1 MGVDWSNLAD
11 ADEMRAALRRHY
23 GIGGAADVEAGG
35 ASAAAADED
44 DEELAEQRELIEM
57 MGYDDAMQALGEE
70 GIEIQEDTLEW
81 MHSALLAHF
90 TGQPIPGPGARPSG
104 GVDGSVEEDRPK
116 AAPRLDGAVV
126 YSGYLS
132 KVAQGKFQSK
142 RKPKRLHFELMQNS
156 LAYYDTP
163 GGTRLRDVDLT
174 TAVEIRLKGPTP
186 GKELAP
192 KSWRA
197 KDGCAMQLVTPFR
210 TLELHAEEPEQASEW
225 IRMVTKQL
233 EAISVSLAEE
243 ADLDL
248 DDDELVEHAFETFE
262 KYATPGAD
270 GDEVM
275 TKQNVD
281 DMLREETG
289 FAAQQEYIDTVFNK
303 FNKSKSGYI
312 DVDEFLGIYKFMFM
326 VQ

>member
-11 ADEMRAALRRHY
+11 ADDMRAALRRHY
-23 GIGGAADVEAGG
+23 GIGGASDVEAGG
-35 ASAAAADED
+35 ASAAAGDED

-57 MGYDDAMQALGEE
+57 MGYDDAVEALGEE

-81 MHSALLAHF
+81 MQSALLAHF
-90 TGQPIPGPGARPSG
+90 TGRPIPGPSG
-104 GVDGSVEEDRPK
+104 VAHGSEEDRPR
-116 AAPRLDGAVV
+116 AAPRLEGAAV

-132 KVAQGKFQSK
+132 KVAEGKFQSK
-142 RKPKRLHFELMQNS
+142 RKPKRLYFELMESS
-156 LAYYDTP
+156 LAYYDSP
-163 GGTRLRDVDLT
+163 GSSRLRDIDLT
-174 TAVEIRLKGPTP
+174 TAVEIRPKGPTS

-197 KDGCAMQLVTPFR
+197 KDGCAIQLVTPFR
-210 TLELHAEEPEQASEW
+210 TWELHADEPAQASEW

-233 EAISVSLAEE
+233 EVISASLAEE

-248 DDDELVEHAFETFE
+248 DDDELVQHAFETFE